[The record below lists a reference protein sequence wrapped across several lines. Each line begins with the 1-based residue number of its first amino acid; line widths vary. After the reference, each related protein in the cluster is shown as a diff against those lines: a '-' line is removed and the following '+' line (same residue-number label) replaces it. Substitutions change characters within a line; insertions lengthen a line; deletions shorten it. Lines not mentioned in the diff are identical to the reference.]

1 MRSGPAIDSR
11 RRWPGPYRA
20 PGVPEGTGTNTDDSM
35 KLTIRQVAG
44 TENAERARRASR
56 ARGLGRDERGSALVE
71 FTLLLPV
78 LLLIL
83 FGVLDFGRA
92 INYWI
97 DESQLAGVGA
107 RYAAVD
113 RNPGPG
119 GTLQESVQ
127 GQADTQELRDGGTSS
142 VPSPAQ
148 VCIDFPNGTSNVGDP
163 VEANVSVDYN
173 WLPFLG
179 DQVGFAT
186 TTMTS
191 SATMRLEQAPSN
203 YDEGCS

>member
-1 MRSGPAIDSR
+1 
-11 RRWPGPYRA
+11 
-20 PGVPEGTGTNTDDSM
+20 M
-35 KLTIRQVAG
+35 KLTIRKLAE
-44 TENAERARRASR
+44 TENAKRRWRGSR
-56 ARGLGRDERGSALVE
+56 ARILGRDERGSALVE

-119 GTLQESVQ
+119 ATLQESVL

-148 VCIDFPNGTSNVGDP
+148 FCIDFPNGSSNVGDP

>member
-1 MRSGPAIDSR
+1 
-11 RRWPGPYRA
+11 
-20 PGVPEGTGTNTDDSM
+20 M
-35 KLTIRQVAG
+35 KLTSRQLAG
-44 TENAERARRASR
+44 TNGTNAERTRRASR
-56 ARGLGRDERGSALVE
+56 ARIARDERGSALVE

-113 RNPGPG
+113 QNPGPG
-119 GTLQESVQ
+119 GSLQESVL

-148 VCIDFPNGTSNVGDP
+148 VCIDFPNGTSNIGDP

-191 SATMRLEQAPSN
+191 SATMRLEQTPSD
-203 YDEGCS
+203 YSAGCS

>member
-1 MRSGPAIDSR
+1 MTRKRSELILTERAGSPV
-11 RRWPGPYRA
+11 RA
-20 PGVPEGTGTNTDDSM
+20 P
-35 KLTIRQVAG
+35 
-44 TENAERARRASR
+44 RARTIIRA
-56 ARGLGRDERGSALVE
+56 RDERGSALVE

-119 GTLQESVQ
+119 ATLQESVL

-142 VPSPAQ
+142 VPGPAQ
-148 VCIDFPNGTSNVGDP
+148 VCIDFPNSSANVGDP
-163 VEANVSVDYN
+163 VQANVSVDYN

-191 SATMRLEQAPSN
+191 SATMRLEQAPSD